1 MSDSALDVDC
11 LAAGLTTGFAR
22 DLVAGGA
29 RELLSPLR
37 FLAPGELPDGA
48 PPAVDRRELAAALA
62 VANAAYGHPR
72 AAELAARLADPAT
85 RVVVTGQQTGLL
97 GGPLLGYVKAAAAVR
112 YAEALSAR
120 GEPAVAIFW
129 MATEDH
135 DWAEVASA
143 TFPGVDA
150 AATYGLGDDPQPL
163 APVGLRTVGA
173 GIAPILAA
181 LAARYPQ
188 PWQRAQLERLA
199 GWWRPE
205 ARFGEAFARQMTGT
219 FGGRAPLLLD
229 ALLPELKRAE
239 APHLAR
245 LVERRRAFAA
255 ELAAREAAI
264 VGRGFALQIAPQ
276 PGASPLF
283 LLRGGERRR
292 IEWRGDDRFV
302 LRGDGGGRTA
312 EPVDALLAT
321 LADNP
326 AVVSPGALVRPAIQ
340 DAVLGT
346 HLQVMGPAELAY
358 LAQGG
363 AAYATLATAAPWS
376 ALRPQAL
383 LLARRDRERLA
394 ALGATLAELLGDR
407 DALERRLG
415 EGAGGGFVA
424 APAAEIAA
432 RLAALAAPAVALDPA
447 LARPHAK
454 TVRTVERALERFAR
468 KAALTA
474 ARRDEATRDRFARL
488 SAVVRPNGKPQERV
502 VAAAHFLLRF
512 GEAFGAA
519 LLDGLRLDPRRLSVI
534 DPGGDAGEEEA
545 R

>member
-1 MSDSALDVDC
+1 MTASALDVDC

-22 DLVAGGA
+22 ELVAGGA
-29 RELLSPLR
+29 RDLLAPLR
-37 FLAPGELPDGA
+37 FLAPGELPGGA
-48 PPAVDRRELAAALA
+48 PPAVGRRELAAALA
-62 VANAAYGHPR
+62 VANASYGHPR

-97 GGPLLGYVKAAAAVR
+97 GGPLLGYVKAAAAAR
-112 YAEALSAR
+112 YAEALTER

-143 TFPGVDA
+143 TFPGVDGG
-150 AATYGLGDDPQPL
+150 ATLGLGDDPQPL
-163 APVGLRTVGA
+163 SPVGLRTVGA
-173 GIAPILAA
+173 GVSAIFAA
-181 LAARYPQ
+181 LRERYPQ
-188 PWQRAQLERLA
+188 PWQRAELERLA
-199 GWWRPE
+199 AWWRPE
-205 ARFGEAFARQMTGT
+205 ARFGEAFARQMTAT
-219 FGGRAPLLLD
+219 FGARSPLLLD

-239 APHLAR
+239 APHLTR
-245 LVERRRAFAA
+245 LVERRQEFAT

-264 VGRGFALQIAPQ
+264 VRRGFALQIAQQ

-302 LRGDGGGRTA
+302 LRGGGGA

-326 AVVSPGALVRPAIQ
+326 AVVSPGALVRPAVQ
-340 DAVLGT
+340 DAVLGS

-363 AAYATLATAAPWS
+363 AAYATLGTAAPWS
-376 ALRPQAL
+376 ALRPQAVAL
-383 LLARRDRERLA
+383 TRRDRERLA
-394 ALGATLAELLGDR
+394 ALGLTLAELMGDP
-407 DALERRLG
+407 AAVERRLG
-415 EGAGGGFVA
+415 ERVGGDFVA
-424 APAAEIAA
+424 APAAEVAA
-432 RLAALAAPAVALDPA
+432 RLAALAAPATALDPA
-447 LARPHAK
+447 LGRAHAK
-454 TVRTVERALERFAR
+454 TARTVERALERFAR
-468 KAALTA
+468 KVAVIA

-488 SAVVRPNGKPQERV
+488 MAVARPGGRPQERV

-512 GEAFGAA
+512 GPEFGAA
-519 LLDGLRLDPRRLSVI
+519 LLDGLALDPRRLSVI